1 MSFKN
6 NDGELVMTDTLIKT
20 GASQVDCPQFE
31 DPAFVTPKPLSEA
44 KIAIVTSASLHHE
57 DDDDFAPSDTGFRQ
71 LHRARR
77 DIVVGHWSPNFDAS
91 GVAQDLNVVFPID
104 RLEELAAK
112 GEIGSVSD
120 VHLAVA
126 GNQFDLAGIKMDGG
140 PAGAALLN
148 KHEVDVVLLT
158 PV

>member
-1 MSFKN
+1 
-6 NDGELVMTDTLIKT
+6 MTDTIIKS
-20 GASQVDCPQFE
+20 GASKVECPVF
-31 DPAFVTPKPLSEA
+31 DNPAFVSPKPLDQA
-44 KIAIVTSASLHHE
+44 KVAIVTSASLHHE
-57 DDDDFAPSDTGFRQ
+57 DDDDFAPSDTGFRV
-71 LHRARR
+71 LERARR

-91 GVAQDLNVVFPID
+91 GVGADLNVVFPID
-104 RLEELAAK
+104 RLEELAER

-126 GNQFDLAGIKMDGG
+126 GNQFDLSGIRMDGG
-140 PAGAALLN
+140 PAGAAMLN